1 MTRTQ
6 DHTVNSPPPA
16 TATAPPPD
24 PPAAPDPGPGPGRRP
39 RRARGSGPEQ
49 HPRLAE
55 GIELIGEYEGSGFKE
70 APYIARRGDGQTI
83 QLTRLLHLVAEQCDG
98 TRDRGEIAR
107 RVSETFGRKVSAGNV
122 EFLVERKLRPLGVL
136 AEADG
141 SSPEIAKPDQLLALK
156 FRTALVP
163 ERFTHVITKLF
174 KPLFLPPVV
183 VAVVA
188 GLIALD
194 AWVFGIHGIGAGVR
208 AAVYQPWLL
217 LVFFGAIVVATAF
230 HECGHATACAYGGAR
245 PGVLGAG
252 IYVVW
257 PVFYCDVTDA
267 YRLSKAGRLR
277 TDLGG
282 IYFNAIFA
290 LATAGLYAATSF
302 EPLLLIIVLQNF
314 AILQQLMPLLRLD
327 GYYIVSDLTGVPD
340 ILNRIRPILASLIP
354 GREPDPKVA
363 ELKAWVRVAV
373 TTYIVVLIPVM
384 LAALVMMVLGAPRV
398 VATAYDSLGVLADKF
413 SAALSAGKGV
423 NAAATALQMTALV
436 LPVAGMTAT
445 SGRIGRRIA
454 GGAWRWSDGDPVRRG
469 GLGLLLAGCI
479 GLAAFTWW
487 PNGEYRPIQP
497 GEKGTIASG
506 VDAVGSIPT
515 GRPALTAERAEQLG
529 GAPTVRD
536 SGGDFRDLRAPGEG
550 ATDEA
555 PGDESAPE
563 QTSTTPSTTTT
574 TPVTTD
580 PVTTTPADLPAQDPA
595 AVDPAA
601 PTDPTTQD
609 PTTTLPTPTPGTP

>member
-1 MTRTQ
+1 M
-6 DHTVNSPPPA
+6 
-16 TATAPPPD
+16 
-24 PPAAPDPGPGPGRRP
+24 
-39 RRARGSGPEQ
+39 
-49 HPRLAE
+49 AE

-83 QLTRLLHLVAEQCDG
+83 QLTQLLHLVAEQCDG
-98 TRDRGEIAR
+98 TRDHAEIAR

-122 EFLVERKLRPLGVL
+122 EFLVDRKLRPLGVL

-141 SSPEIAKPDQLLALK
+141 SSPDVAKPDQLLALK

-163 ERFTHVITKLF
+163 ERLANVLTKLF
-174 KPLFLPPVV
+174 KPLFLSPVV
-183 VAVVA
+183 LVIMAA
-188 GLIALD
+188 FFALD
-194 AWVFGIHGIGAGVR
+194 VWVFGIHGIGAGVR

-217 LVFFGAIVVATAF
+217 LVFFGAVVVATAF
-230 HECGHATACAYGGAR
+230 HEIGHATACAYGGAR

-302 EPLLLIIVLQNF
+302 EPLLLIIVLQTF
-314 AILQQLMPLLRLD
+314 AMFQQLMPLLRLD

-340 ILNRIRPILASLIP
+340 ILNRIRPILTSLIP
-354 GREPDPKVA
+354 RRELDPKVA
-363 ELKAWVRVAV
+363 ELKPWVRVAV
-373 TTYIVVLIPVM
+373 TTYIVVLIPVL

-413 SAALSAGKGV
+413 SAALNDGKGV
-423 NAAATALQMTALV
+423 NAAASALQMAALV

-469 GLGLLLAGCI
+469 ALGLLLAGSI

-506 VDAVGSIPT
+506 VHAVSSIPT
-515 GRPALTAERAEQLG
+515 GRPALTAERAKQLG
-529 GAPTVRD
+529 GAPNVRD
-536 SGGDFRDLRAPGEG
+536 SGGDFRDPDPD
-550 ATDEA
+550 ATDKA
-555 PGDESAPE
+555 PAGEQQAPE
-563 QTSTTPSTTTT
+563 QTSTTPSSTTT

-580 PVTTTPADLPAQDPA
+580 PATTTPAEPPAEDPA

-601 PTDPTTQD
+601 PADPATQD
-609 PTTTLPTPTPGTP
+609 PTLTTTTPGTP